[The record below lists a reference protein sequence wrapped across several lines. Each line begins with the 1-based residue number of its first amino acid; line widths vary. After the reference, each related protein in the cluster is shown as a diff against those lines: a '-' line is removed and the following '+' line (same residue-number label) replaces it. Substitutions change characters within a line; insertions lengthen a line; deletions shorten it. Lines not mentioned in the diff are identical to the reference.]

1 MQAVLDLLEMEAN
14 EQKSPN
20 YGLLLLW
27 ASLSNTVPVSI
38 LVKAGMHFCLLC
50 FQFFPLFFFPFYHLF
65 IYPCIFGCV
74 GSLLLCGLFSGCR
87 ERELLSP
94 WGVWASHYS
103 GFPCC
108 RTQTL
113 ACRLQQ
119 LPDSR
124 APAQELWCTG
134 FVAPLPVGSS
144 WTRDGTC
151 VSLHWQVDSLLGNF

>member
-38 LVKAGMHFCLLC
+38 LVKEGMHFCLLY
-50 FQFFPLFFFPFYHLF
+50 FQFFPSFFFLFYNLF
-65 IYPCIFGCV
+65 ICSFIFGCV
-74 GSLLLCGLFSGCR
+74 RSLLLCGLFSSCR
-87 ERELLSP
+87 ELELLSRCRA
-94 WGVWASHYS
+94 WASHCS
-103 GFPCC
+103 GFSCC
-108 RTQTL
+108 RAQAL

-119 LPDSR
+119 LPDSG
-124 APAQELWCTG
+124 AQAQELWCTG
-134 FVAPLPVGSS
+134 FIAPRPVGSS

-151 VSLHWQVDSLLGNF
+151 VSLHWQVDSLPLSH